1 MRVRCEPFSQS
12 AMAAAGAWWPWLW
25 TSRDW
30 PVIVSSHEIGRRA
43 ASWAWVFLACLTAL
57 TIPAA
62 VAPVI
67 QLPGA
72 QGVPFLVGFLM
83 LWASLFYA
91 MAFRAIYRLDL
102 AEGELRWHSL
112 LRAGVIPLGELRS
125 IRPRGAS
132 KVVIESA
139 GRRPLR
145 VAARAGVWDFAAA
158 VKRQALQVEVDL
170 PGIAFGQ
177 GTAPAASGGRPQD
190 PAPDGHRRVAAVRS
204 ARPSWPAIARMT
216 ALASLAG
223 ALLQAG
229 LAASAAQ
236 PNPVGVYPG
245 GAAAL
250 ALLYRRG
257 TGVPT
262 MVVAVV
268 VAAVSA
274 GLLWLVFA
282 SVHATRWVAVAD
294 AVLCPLA
301 AITTARL
308 LTLARPQ
315 TRSGARDDEQA

>member
-1 MRVRCEPFSQS
+1 MPGLRAVPATC
-12 AMAAAGAWWPWLW
+12 AIVGHCG
-25 TSRDW
+25 W
-30 PVIVSSHEIGRRA
+30 PVIISNYEIGRSA
-43 ASWAWVFLACLTAL
+43 ARWAWVFLACLTAL

-62 VAPVI
+62 VAPVV

-72 QGVPFLVGFLM
+72 QVVPFLVGFLV
-83 LWASLFYA
+83 LWASLLYA
-91 MAFRAIYRLDL
+91 MAFRAIYRLELTD
-102 AEGELRWHSL
+102 AELRWHSL

-132 KVVIESA
+132 QVVIESVS
-139 GRRPLR
+139 RKPLR
-145 VAARAGVWDFAAA
+145 VAARAGICDFAAA
-158 VKRQALQVEVDL
+158 VKRQAPHVKVDL
-170 PGIAFGQ
+170 PGNAFAH
-177 GTAPAASGGRPQD
+177 GTAPAADAGRTGRP
-190 PAPDGHRRVAAVRS
+190 APRGHGYDLAVRYS

-223 ALLQAG
+223 AVLQAG
-229 LAASAAQ
+229 LAADTAR
-236 PNPVGVYPG
+236 PNPVGVYFG
-245 GAAAL
+245 GAAAV

-257 TGVPT
+257 AGVPT
-262 MVVAVV
+262 IAVAVV

-282 SVHATRWVAVAD
+282 GVHATRWVTVAD

-315 TRSGARDDEQA
+315 PGSGARDD

>member
-1 MRVRCEPFSQS
+1 
-12 AMAAAGAWWPWLW
+12 
-25 TSRDW
+25 
-30 PVIVSSHEIGRRA
+30 VIIASYEIGSRA
-43 ASWAWVFLACLTAL
+43 ARWAWVFLACLTAL

-62 VAPVI
+62 VAPVV

-72 QGVPFLVGFLM
+72 QGVPFLVGFLL
-83 LWASLFYA
+83 LWAFLFHA

-102 AEGELRWHSL
+102 AEAELRWHSL

-132 KVVIESA
+132 QVVIESV

-145 VAARAGVWDFAAA
+145 VAARAGVWEFAAA
-158 VKRQALQVEVDL
+158 VQRQAGQAQVDL
-170 PGIAFGQ
+170 PGTAFGQ
-177 GTAPAASGGRPQD
+177 ETAPAAAAGRTQHPASDGHGRD
-190 PAPDGHRRVAAVRS
+190 PAVRHS
-204 ARPSWPAIARMT
+204 ARPSWPAIVWMT
-216 ALASLAG
+216 MLASLAG

-229 LAASAAQ
+229 LAAGTAQ
-236 PNPVGVYPG
+236 PNPVGIYPG

-257 TGVPT
+257 AGVPT
-262 MVVAVV
+262 MAVAVV

-282 SVHATRWVAVAD
+282 SAHATRWVTVAD

-315 TRSGARDDEQA
+315 PGSGARDDEQA